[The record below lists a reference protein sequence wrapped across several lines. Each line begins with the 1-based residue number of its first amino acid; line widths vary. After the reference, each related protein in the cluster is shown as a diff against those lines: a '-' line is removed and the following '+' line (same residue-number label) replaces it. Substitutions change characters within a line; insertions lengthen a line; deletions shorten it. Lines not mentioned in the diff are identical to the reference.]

1 MDLETDGSL
10 ASWSS
15 PDTVSLNM
23 IQRPARGC
31 DWNVRQ
37 TLIHVLSTLWTR
49 VNFLQAFLLS
59 TKNDT
64 DYVQVIIL
72 AYERSG
78 SRTCMS
84 FREEANVRNEAR
96 WNLRCSGT
104 NVIHVPCWVGA
115 GVQTTQGHVHAAG
128 FKQSKPSLLP

>member
-1 MDLETDGSL
+1 MEIDGSL
-10 ASWSS
+10 ASWFS

-37 TLIHVLSTLWTR
+37 TLVHVLSTPWTR

-64 DYVQVIIL
+64 DDIQVITL
-72 AYERSG
+72 AL
-78 SRTCMS
+78 
-84 FREEANVRNEAR
+84 REE
-96 WNLRCSGT
+96 W
-104 NVIHVPCWVGA
+104 
-115 GVQTTQGHVHAAG
+115 
-128 FKQSKPSLLP
+128 K

>member
-1 MDLETDGSL
+1 MSHSKPSNTPKLGLKNLLRKMGIVSLCCPILSARNTSSIYKPMWVSKSSEPVGLEIDGSL

-37 TLIHVLSTLWTR
+37 TLVHVPSALWTQ
-49 VNFLQAFLLS
+49 VNFLQTFLLS
-59 TKNDT
+59 IKNDT

-72 AYERSG
+72 A
-78 SRTCMS
+78 
-84 FREEANVRNEAR
+84 
-96 WNLRCSGT
+96 L
-104 NVIHVPCWVGA
+104 
-115 GVQTTQGHVHAAG
+115 
-128 FKQSKPSLLP
+128 